1 MIPLATYT
9 ATNAVQMIEKKG
21 ADSASYGCANSPFG
35 VVWLVWTSESSI
47 SEMFFGENWTPKP
60 HYENRNDVIAQ
71 KLSNQIFSP
80 SENKHWNLQVSGTSF
95 QCDVWRA
102 LLQIPYG
109 STVTYSELAK
119 NLGRPK
125 AVRALANAVG
135 ANSIAWLI
143 PCHRVIRSDGSLG
156 GYRWGMARKQ
166 AMLAWEKNA
175 V

>member
-1 MIPLATYT
+1 MIPLATHT
-9 ATNAVQMIEKKG
+9 ATNAVQMTEKKST
-21 ADSASYGCANSPFG
+21 DIASYGCANSPFG
-35 VVWLVWTSESSI
+35 MVWLAWTSENSI
-47 SEMFFGENWTPKP
+47 SEMYFGESWTPNTA
-60 HYENRNDVIAQ
+60 YENRNDVMAQ
-71 KLSNQIFSP
+71 KLINQIFSP
-80 SENKHWNLQVSGTSF
+80 SENKPWNLQVSGTAF

-109 STVTYSELAK
+109 STMTYAELAK

-166 AMLAWEKNA
+166 AMLAWEQNTL
-175 V
+175 

>member
-1 MIPLATYT
+1 MIPLTTYT
-9 ATNAVQMIEKKG
+9 ATSAVQVTEKKNTD
-21 ADSASYGCANSPFG
+21 AASYGCANSPFG
-35 VVWLVWTSESSI
+35 MVWLVWTSENSI
-47 SEMFFGENWTPKP
+47 SEMFFGENWTPKTS
-60 HYENRNDVIAQ
+60 YETRNDIMAQ
-71 KLSNQIFSP
+71 KFINLIFSP
-80 SENKHWNLQVSGTSF
+80 SENKPWNLQVSGTSF

-109 STVTYSELAK
+109 STITYSELAK
-119 NLGRPK
+119 SLGRPK

-166 AMLAWEKNA
+166 AMLAWEKSA